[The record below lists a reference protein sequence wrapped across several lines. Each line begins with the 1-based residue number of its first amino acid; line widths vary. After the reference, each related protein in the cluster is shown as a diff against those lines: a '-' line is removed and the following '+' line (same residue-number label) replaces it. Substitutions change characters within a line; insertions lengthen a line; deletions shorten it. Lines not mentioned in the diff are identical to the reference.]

1 MQNIEI
7 NTTQNVRIT
16 YEVAP
21 LWDRVFAYL
30 IDALAIGAGALIGV
44 IFSAIIGGAATTWVY
59 YLIAVPIF
67 LFYTLVSEILMN
79 GQSWGKKALNLQVVK
94 VNGQEAQL
102 NDYFLRWL
110 FRLIDIYLSFGTMAS
125 IFISTSKKGQRMG
138 DLVSE
143 TSVIRIKP
151 AKSMIFEELEK
162 NYHNDDYQPTYS
174 GVKQLSEK
182 DMLLVQNV
190 LIRTRKYDNKAQ
202 HAVVEKLTQKIK
214 AKLNLADGEIK
225 NQDDLE
231 FLAELIKDYIVIT
244 R

>member
-1 MQNIEI
+1 VQNIEI

-16 YEVAP
+16 YEVAA

-30 IDALAIGAGALIGV
+30 IDALAIGAGVLIGML
-44 IFSAIIGGAATTWVY
+44 FSAIVGGEAITWIY
-59 YLIAVPIF
+59 YVIAIPIF
-67 LFYTLVSEILMN
+67 LFYTLVSEIVMN

-110 FRLIDIYLSFGTMAS
+110 FRLIDIYLSIGTIAS
-125 IFISTSKKGQRMG
+125 IFISTSKNGQRLG

-151 AKSMIFEELEK
+151 AKSMVFEDLEK
-162 NYHNDDYQPTYS
+162 NYQIGDYQPTYPE
-174 GVKQLSEK
+174 VRQLTEK
-182 DMLLVQNV
+182 DMLLVQSV
-190 LIRTRKYDNKAQ
+190 LIRTRKYDNSA
-202 HAVVEKLTQKIK
+202 HHIVVAELTKIIKEKLGISDNEASQ
-214 AKLNLADGEIK
+214 
-225 NQDDLE
+225 QDVK
-231 FLAELIKDYIVIT
+231 FLAELIKDYIILT